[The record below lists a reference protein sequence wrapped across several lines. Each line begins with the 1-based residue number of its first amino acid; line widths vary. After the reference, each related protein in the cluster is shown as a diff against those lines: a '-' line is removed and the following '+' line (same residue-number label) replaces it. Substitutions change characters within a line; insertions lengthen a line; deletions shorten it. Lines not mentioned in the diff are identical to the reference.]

1 MTQSSTS
8 LTLFK
13 RHAKAGRAGIACVS
27 LCRIHSGIGVWLNL
41 KEGIIT
47 ALDINEDN
55 LKHGLLGLVMAL
67 VEIIR
72 DSLKHQ
78 ARERIKSGVLTSA
91 EIERLGSALMELD
104 TAIENIKEEQ
114 GITESVK
121 GVRDGLDEIVD
132 SVVDRLINPERWE
145 EDVEK

>member
-1 MTQSSTS
+1 M
-8 LTLFK
+8 
-13 RHAKAGRAGIACVS
+13 
-27 LCRIHSGIGVWLNL
+27 
-41 KEGIIT
+41 

-78 ARERIKSGVLTSA
+78 ARERIKSKILSEA
-91 EIERLGSALMELD
+91 EIERLGRALMELD
-104 TAIENIKEEQ
+104 KAIENIKEEQ

-132 SVVDRLINPERWE
+132 SVIDRIINPERWE
-145 EDVEK
+145 EEAE

>member
-1 MTQSSTS
+1 M
-8 LTLFK
+8 
-13 RHAKAGRAGIACVS
+13 
-27 LCRIHSGIGVWLNL
+27 
-41 KEGIIT
+41 
-47 ALDINEDN
+47 
-55 LKHGLLGLVMAL
+55 KHGLLGLVMAL

-78 ARERIKSGVLTSA
+78 ARERIKNGVLTTA